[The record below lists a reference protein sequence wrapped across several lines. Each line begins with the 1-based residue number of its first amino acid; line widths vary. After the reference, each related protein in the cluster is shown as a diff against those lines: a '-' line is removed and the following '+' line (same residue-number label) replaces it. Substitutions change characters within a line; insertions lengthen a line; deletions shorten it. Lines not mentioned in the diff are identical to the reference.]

1 LRVAARHAG
10 VADQPATIWHGFHA
24 VIVARVYDTCKP
36 LKSWGGELVSEP
48 TVAVEKVLL
57 KAADRLSKSPF

>member
-1 LRVAARHAG
+1 MLSL
-10 VADQPATIWHGFHA
+10 WHGFMTPA
-24 VIVARVYDTCKP
+24 KP